1 MRMTWLL
8 AVSMMGML
16 CSLYG
21 QEPIPVSSSVR
32 AVTVYPDRARVT
44 RTGTA
49 TLPASSSVLQFL
61 GLPEGLQED
70 SVIVRAQS
78 DTALTIEGIDIRNQF
93 LASSAMPK
101 SQELQGQLRE
111 LEDQQKS
118 FAVAKSVLEEK
129 RSFFRNLAAGLGKGE
144 KETVHVDDIRKLY
157 TYYGDELSSVAENIL
172 SVERSEAKLE
182 PEIDRLKRELESLNG
197 AQQKAQRTVLVSVK
211 AAGASAKAE
220 ITLSYV
226 ISNAS
231 WSPSYDAR
239 VDSTTGKVE
248 LLYNALVRQKTTEDW
263 NDVRL
268 VLSTAQP
275 GRNGKMPDLEPAF
288 VDFKTPE
295 PMPMAAARAGSN
307 MPAPMLEEAP
317 AQAEKLSVQS
327 TNAQATVQTT
337 GLAVAYEVEL
347 PVVIP
352 ADGQPHRTNI
362 SLLNLQGGPEYVT
375 TPKLD
380 PGVFL
385 RVHLTN
391 TSPALL
397 LPGPVSVFRDGEFTG
412 TIPLNLLPPGADF
425 DLYVG
430 KDDSIKVERKETVQK
445 RSETGILNRRA
456 VEDRTYQISLQ
467 SFRTNP
473 VKLLVYD
480 QVPVSKNADIVVNQ
494 GTFSDKPASS
504 DKDSGKLSWNIELG
518 PKIKKAIEFSYSVEW
533 PKGREIEGGL

>member
-1 MRMTWLL
+1 MTWLL

-78 DTALTIEGIDIRNQF
+78 DTGLTIEGIDIRNQF

-144 KETVHVDDIRKLY
+144 KETVNVDDIRKLY

-288 VDFKTPE
+288 VDFKAPE

-307 MPAPMLEEAP
+307 MPAPMLEKAP
-317 AQAEKLSVQS
+317 AQADKLSVQS

-375 TPKLD
+375 TPNSI
-380 PGVFL
+380 
-385 RVHLTN
+385 RV
-391 TSPALL
+391 
-397 LPGPVSVFRDGEFTG
+397 
-412 TIPLNLLPPGADF
+412 
-425 DLYVG
+425 
-430 KDDSIKVERKETVQK
+430 
-445 RSETGILNRRA
+445 
-456 VEDRTYQISLQ
+456 
-467 SFRTNP
+467 
-473 VKLLVYD
+473 
-480 QVPVSKNADIVVNQ
+480 
-494 GTFSDKPASS
+494 
-504 DKDSGKLSWNIELG
+504 
-518 PKIKKAIEFSYSVEW
+518 YS
-533 PKGREIEGGL
+533 

>member
-1 MRMTWLL
+1 M
-8 AVSMMGML
+8 
-16 CSLYG
+16 
-21 QEPIPVSSSVR
+21 
-32 AVTVYPDRARVT
+32 
-44 RTGTA
+44 
-49 TLPASSSVLQFL
+49 
-61 GLPEGLQED
+61 
-70 SVIVRAQS
+70 IVRAQS

-144 KETVHVDDIRKLY
+144 KETVNVDDIRKLY

-211 AAGASAKAE
+211 AARASAKAE

-317 AQAEKLSVQS
+317 AQAEKLTVQS

-352 ADGQPHRTNI
+352 ADGQPHRT
-362 SLLNLQGGPEYVT
+362 
-375 TPKLD
+375 
-380 PGVFL
+380 
-385 RVHLTN
+385 
-391 TSPALL
+391 
-397 LPGPVSVFRDGEFTG
+397 
-412 TIPLNLLPPGADF
+412 
-425 DLYVG
+425 
-430 KDDSIKVERKETVQK
+430 
-445 RSETGILNRRA
+445 
-456 VEDRTYQISLQ
+456 
-467 SFRTNP
+467 
-473 VKLLVYD
+473 
-480 QVPVSKNADIVVNQ
+480 
-494 GTFSDKPASS
+494 
-504 DKDSGKLSWNIELG
+504 
-518 PKIKKAIEFSYSVEW
+518 
-533 PKGREIEGGL
+533 